1 MTSATAT
8 IMRALSTA
16 FYKSTGIISTLTP
29 QSDVGLV
36 CMRTFVCCKDGFSG
50 LPLAV
55 GLGKNGVSEVLD
67 AAVVD
72 GSEKLSTSCVG
83 VSTKLEPPLL
93 NDGAE
98 VVGVD
103 AVVAP
108 VRMVVSD
115 PDLEPEGSAAWGA
128 GARRTRWCGGG
139 MMIVGG
145 LEPWTRKPKGRV
157 RARKGG
163 MT

>member
-55 GLGKNGVSEVLD
+55 GLGKNGVSL
-67 AAVVD
+67 VD
-72 GSEKLSTSCVG
+72 ED
-83 VSTKLEPPLL
+83 
-93 NDGAE
+93 DGAPATLVDTTLLSVSVGEE
-98 VVGVD
+98 VVIPPPEAEVAEAVPEAD
-103 AVVAP
+103 CESESVVARGTRFSRATP
-108 VRMVVSD
+108 
-115 PDLEPEGSAAWGA
+115 
-128 GARRTRWCGGG
+128 RRTS
-139 MMIVGG
+139 
-145 LEPWTRKPKGRV
+145 
-157 RARKGG
+157 
-163 MT
+163 